1 MKAIMDMNIP
11 KFVGEDI
18 PLFNSLFN
26 DLFPNIE
33 MQEIN
38 NDQFIAAVESEMKKA
53 GLMPKPEIIKKV
65 VQLYDSKN
73 TRHGNMLVGS
83 SMSGKTTSWKM
94 LKNALNTLNKENPKK
109 YPQVKTEVLNPKS
122 IDLKELFGV
131 LSSMMSRLCKEE
143 SEAQRWMILDGP
155 VDTLWIESMNTV
167 LDDNKVLTLLNGDR
181 ISLPPQVGLV
191 F

>member
-1 MKAIMDMNIP
+1 MNIP

-38 NDQFIAAVESEMKKA
+38 NDQFIAAVENEMKKA

-122 IDLKELFGV
+122 IDLKELFGYV
-131 LSSMMSRLCKEE
+131 
-143 SEAQRWMILDGP
+143 DGN
-155 VDTLWIESMNTV
+155 L
-167 LDDNKVLTLLNGDR
+167 
-181 ISLPPQVGLV
+181 
-191 F
+191 

>member
-26 DLFPNIE
+26 DLFPSIE

-122 IDLKELFGV
+122 IDLKELFGYV
-131 LSSMMSRLCKEE
+131 
-143 SEAQRWMILDGP
+143 DGN
-155 VDTLWIESMNTV
+155 L
-167 LDDNKVLTLLNGDR
+167 
-181 ISLPPQVGLV
+181 
-191 F
+191 

>member
-26 DLFPNIE
+26 DLFPSIE

-53 GLMPKPEIIKKV
+53 CLMPKPEIIKKV

-122 IDLKELFGV
+122 IDLKELFGYV
-131 LSSMMSRLCKEE
+131 
-143 SEAQRWMILDGP
+143 DGN
-155 VDTLWIESMNTV
+155 L
-167 LDDNKVLTLLNGDR
+167 
-181 ISLPPQVGLV
+181 
-191 F
+191 

>member
-1 MKAIMDMNIP
+1 
-11 KFVGEDI
+11 
-18 PLFNSLFN
+18 
-26 DLFPNIE
+26 

-122 IDLKELFGV
+122 IDLKELFGYV
-131 LSSMMSRLCKEE
+131 
-143 SEAQRWMILDGP
+143 DGN
-155 VDTLWIESMNTV
+155 L
-167 LDDNKVLTLLNGDR
+167 
-181 ISLPPQVGLV
+181 
-191 F
+191 

>member
-1 MKAIMDMNIP
+1 MKAIIDMNIP

-38 NDQFIAAVESEMKKA
+38 NDQFIAAVENEMKKA
-53 GLMPKPEIIKKV
+53 GLIPKPEIIKKV

-122 IDLKELFGV
+122 IYLKELFGYV
-131 LSSMMSRLCKEE
+131 
-143 SEAQRWMILDGP
+143 DGN
-155 VDTLWIESMNTV
+155 L
-167 LDDNKVLTLLNGDR
+167 
-181 ISLPPQVGLV
+181 
-191 F
+191 

>member
-1 MKAIMDMNIP
+1 MKAIIDMNIP

-38 NDQFIAAVESEMKKA
+38 NDQFIAAVENEMKKA

-122 IDLKELFGV
+122 IDLKELFGYV
-131 LSSMMSRLCKEE
+131 
-143 SEAQRWMILDGP
+143 DGN
-155 VDTLWIESMNTV
+155 L
-167 LDDNKVLTLLNGDR
+167 
-181 ISLPPQVGLV
+181 
-191 F
+191 

>member
-38 NDQFIAAVESEMKKA
+38 NDQFIAAVENEMKKA

-109 YPQVKTEVLNPKS
+109 YPQVKT
-122 IDLKELFGV
+122 
-131 LSSMMSRLCKEE
+131 
-143 SEAQRWMILDGP
+143 
-155 VDTLWIESMNTV
+155 
-167 LDDNKVLTLLNGDR
+167 
-181 ISLPPQVGLV
+181 
-191 F
+191 